1 MTHILVCGGAAEE
14 CRSSRCC
21 MLRLKQCTKLIKKG
35 KCVFL
40 AKTIE
45 YLGYRVDQSGLH
57 TQDSKVAAITKTPW
71 PKNVYTRALTISRAC
86 PGHLNIVT
94 I

>member
-1 MTHILVCGGAAEE
+1 
-14 CRSSRCC
+14 
-21 MLRLKQCTKLIKKG
+21 MLRLKHKAKKG

-57 TQDSKVAAITKTPW
+57 TRDSKVAAIKEAPR
-71 PKNVYTRALTISRAC
+71 PKNVYKCFDHFYGLS
-86 PGHLNIVT
+86 VT
-94 I
+94 ITSSF

>member
-1 MTHILVCGGAAEE
+1 
-14 CRSSRCC
+14 

-57 TQDSKVAAITKTPW
+57 TQDSKVAAITKTP
-71 PKNVYTRALTISRAC
+71 
-86 PGHLNIVT
+86 
-94 I
+94 